1 MLSEE
6 ACERLRQLTNEE
18 LRVIKLRTSEA
29 KIGSHDHNLFK
40 FVDRLLLEREGTRTL
55 RAEAHVRR
63 RRFEKY

>member
-29 KIGSHDHNLFK
+29 KVGSHDHNLFK
-40 FVDRLLLEREGTRTL
+40 FVDRLLLEREGARVPR
-55 RAEAHVRR
+55 RADHVE
-63 RRFEKY
+63 FEKY